1 MGYIMF
7 LKVKLW
13 LFDYIEKVVLI
24 VGLLSV
30 YLEV

>member
-1 MGYIMF
+1 MF